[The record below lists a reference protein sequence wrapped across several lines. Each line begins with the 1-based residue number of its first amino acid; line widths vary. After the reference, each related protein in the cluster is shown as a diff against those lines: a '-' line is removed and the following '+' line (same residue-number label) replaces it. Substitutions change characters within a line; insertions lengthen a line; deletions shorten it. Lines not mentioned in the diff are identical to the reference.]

1 MMRNCTRFWS
11 RMVFTQPW
19 IFTSCPTCWRRSLI
33 KVRPI
38 LVWTPRDAG
47 LVIPSRSVRRGSG
60 EMIDHLLQRD
70 VLLHPSPHVAHAGP
84 LAGQP
89 LLAED
94 HREPTAHTVG
104 LLLLPRTSQGGR
116 FPNCPTT

>member
-33 KVRPI
+33 KVRSI
-38 LVWTPRDAG
+38 FVWTPRDAG

-84 LAGQP
+84 PAGQL

-94 HREPTAHTVG
+94 HRGPRAPPVG
-104 LLLLPRTSQGGR
+104 LLHPPAQTAVRG
-116 FPNCPTT
+116 CPHGPQA